1 MSNKTYAGEWLTL
14 AERNLE
20 TARLLIRENHFTD
33 IIAIELQQV
42 LEKSFKAVFALEGE
56 KIPRTHSLLLLYD
69 FVVDHFEIDC
79 LNVEDL
85 VTISDYYESERY
97 PGPKYYLP
105 SIVEV
110 SDYLEM
116 IEKVFLTISD
126 YVRNFKDRS

>member
-1 MSNKTYAGEWLTL
+1 MSNNTYAREWLTL

-42 LEKSFKAVFALEGE
+42 LEKCFKSVFALRGE
-56 KIPRTHSLLLLYD
+56 KIPKTHSLQLLYE
-69 FVVDHFEIDC
+69 FVVENCDIGDG
-79 LNVEDL
+79 LSIEDL

-105 SIVEV
+105 TDIEV
-110 SDYLEM
+110 SNYFEI
-116 IEKVFLTISD
+116 IENVFSTIKEYIATIED
-126 YVRNFKDRS
+126 